1 MHPGWKPLV
10 IAAAVLVAGSAGT
23 AWAAA
28 GHDHQAEITA
38 YEGAKTC
45 LECHDKA
52 GSEVAASLHYQ
63 HQALAPNLEGQ
74 PADKP
79 AGMMVSF

>member
-1 MHPGWKPLV
+1 MRTTW
-10 IAAAVLVAGSAGT
+10 IALAGAVVTTGFLAGT
-23 AWAAA
+23 APAADPHSHE
-28 GHDHQAEITA
+28 GEITA

-52 GSEVAASLHYQ
+52 GQEVAASLHYQ
-63 HQALAPNLEGQ
+63 QQGPAPFLEGQ
-74 PADKP
+74 PAGKP

>member
-1 MHPGWKPLV
+1 MHQGWKPLV
-10 IAAAVLVAGSAGT
+10 IAAAVLVSGSPSA

-28 GHDHQAEITA
+28 EYDHQTEITV
-38 YEGAKTC
+38 YEGAKSC

-52 GSEVAASLHYQ
+52 GQEVAASLHYQ